1 MTSATAAREPV
12 LETLGT
18 DYYLLAPG
26 DYSNPNRRNFIPP
39 EVVSHVGNAILLAFA
54 GGLMVALTEGA
65 KTVGKTV
72 GSWVS
77 DRMLKLLGKKAKT
90 EDRVTD
96 KDVDEAI
103 KQLGDLV
110 KQKGLK
116 PEALQQTEAAVA
128 DTLQNAF
135 GLTPKK
141 ARDVAASAR
150 ASIQV

>member
-1 MTSATAAREPV
+1 MATATAARASV

-26 DYSNPNRRNFIPP
+26 DYSDPNRRNFIPP
-39 EVVSHVGNAILLAFA
+39 DVLIHVGNAILLAFV
-54 GGLMVALTEGA
+54 GGLVVSLTEGA
-65 KTVGKTV
+65 KSVGKTL
-72 GSWVS
+72 GSLVS

-103 KQLGDLV
+103 KQLGDLI

-116 PEALQQTEAAVA
+116 PEALQHTEAAVA

-135 GLTPKK
+135 GLTTKK